1 MDRKIQIRGAREH
14 NLVNVNLELPRNR
27 LICFTGVSGSGK
39 SSLAFDTLYAEGQR
53 RYIESLSSF
62 ARQFLGQTPKPDV
75 DFISGLSPAI
85 SIAQKTAGNNP
96 RSTVGT
102 MTEIYDFLRVLYA
115 RIGVGH
121 CPVCGKTITAQTRQ
135 QILGK
140 IVELGSRQEE
150 LGSRQEAV
158 GSKKEEKPAYFL
170 FLAPKA
176 YHQKGEFKD
185 LFEDLRRQGCARV
198 RVDGVVR
205 SLQEDIRLDRQMRHN
220 IEVVIDRLELTR
232 QNRPRMLEAVEES
245 LKAGGGEMILA
256 SSSGGEFKDIRFS
269 SQYACPTCGLSF
281 SAPTPQMFSFNS
293 PQGACPECNGLGE
306 VYTFDPSKLAIHPEL
321 PLSAGPL
328 AHLPPIEELGRWR
341 KSIYLGLANYLE
353 KKYNKPAG
361 YVFNTPWQD
370 LDDKISHAILW
381 GTGEAKIEFSY
392 KSASSEQKWGGT
404 YDGLIPMLLSTY
416 NSLGAT
422 QKRQF
427 EKYMANIPCGH
438 CEGER
443 LNVQARHVKLQ
454 ASGGKF
460 DGQWLSLP
468 QACALSVED
477 VRDFFSHLQLTDSEK
492 VIASDALKEILG
504 RLSFLSDVGLGYLT
518 LGRTAP
524 TLSGGEMQRIRLAGQ
539 IGCGLTGVLYI
550 LDEPSIGL
558 HSRDNV
564 RLLNSLSRLRDQGNT
579 VVVVEHD
586 EETMR
591 SADMLVDF
599 GPGAGSKGGR
609 VVASGDINN
618 VMSNPDSI
626 TGAYLAGRKKIAI
639 PVKREKAAQPQPQG
653 RGLKYGSIRKGKAS
667 PAESSAEPKS
677 IIVRGAKHHNLK
689 NIDVEFPLGKFIC
702 VTGVSGSGKSSL
714 VNGIL
719 VEALHRDLNR
729 GAGFPG
735 EHDKIEG
742 LENLDKMIAINQSPI
757 GRTPRSNPATYTKL
771 FDEIRDLYASLPE
784 AKAKGFK
791 SGRFSFNVQGGRC
804 EACQG
809 AGAEKLEM
817 DFLADIW
824 TTCPV
829 CNGKRFNAETL
840 SVEFKGK
847 SIADVLEMDVDS
859 ALEHFVNI
867 PKIYAMLKTL
877 HDVGLGYMKIGQPS
891 PTLSGGEAQRI
902 KLAKELIKIAT
913 GRTLYMLDE
922 PTTGLHFSD
931 IDLLLKVLHN
941 FVDLGNTVI
950 VIEHNLDVVKTADWV
965 IELGPD
971 GGAGGGELIFAGT
984 PEQMVKTDTPTG
996 IALRPVLDQA
1006 SKPPLEI
1013 DDVKKLIRKSSKQK
1027 TDLEKAVAE
1036 PDVIHVEG
1044 AAEHN
1049 LKSVDVDIARNKL
1062 TVLSGPSG
1070 SGKSSMAID
1079 TIYAEG
1085 QRRYVESLSS
1095 YARQFVGQMT
1105 KPKVD
1110 LITGLSPAIA
1120 IEQKRTT
1127 QQPRSTVG
1135 TVSEIYDYVRILLAR
1150 LGQPYCP
1157 HCQIP
1162 VGTQSPDEII
1172 NRIMNYPEGTKV
1184 YILAPINVE
1193 VGRKYEDVW
1202 DNLRSK
1208 GFARVR
1214 LDGVVYSLNE
1224 MPEDI
1229 DRRRRWNVEVLV
1241 DRTDIQSRNRSR
1253 IASSVE
1259 TALNLGKGEMR
1270 VTICDPSKP
1279 ESRWKTDSY
1288 SQHFACPKCG
1298 ESFTVLTPNH
1308 FSFNSP
1314 LGWCPDC
1321 EGLGTQ
1327 WGADLSVFVEDD
1339 KLSLAQ
1345 GAVNIFP
1352 NASGALFKRMLAAF
1366 EKETSVP
1373 INVPF
1378 RELAGRHRRIILQGY
1393 GDNWIPVYKPTSS
1406 RKKNAEPELDFK
1418 FQYSG
1423 LYPALDIASRIL
1435 PSLRVKLSGLRA
1447 EIECPT
1453 CGGSRLRPDAS
1464 AVRLKGRSADE
1475 LCRMPL
1481 NKLYDEIVNWNLTAT
1496 EQKIAGDI
1504 RNDILSRIRFLL
1516 DVGLDYLTL
1525 SRPAMSLS
1533 GGEMQ
1538 RIRLA
1543 SQIGSGLCGAL
1554 YVLDEPTIGLHPRDN
1569 AKLLNALRNLR
1580 DLGNTVLVVEH
1591 DKEIIAGADDVLDF
1605 GPGAGVYGGEL
1616 IAQGTPEKL
1625 ASNPNSV
1632 TGAYLSAAKSIPVP
1646 ANRRPIPGGELY
1658 KLAISN
1664 EQLAI
1669 NAKRLNNSEFRI
1681 PNSEFKSSQLA
1692 TSLGR
1697 WLTING
1703 VRQNNLKNIDVHIPV
1718 GAFTVVTGVS
1728 GSGKS
1733 SLVENVLYNG
1743 MARLLQRST
1752 VSAGQF
1758 RNIIG
1763 IEHFNKVINVDQR
1776 PIGQTPLSNL
1786 ATYTGAFDYIRNLY
1800 ASLPEARIKG
1810 FTARRFSFNAPGGR
1824 CEKCEGYGQIKVE
1837 MHFLP
1842 DVWVN
1847 CDACNGQRYEPE
1859 TLSVKYHGFSIADA
1873 LNLSCKEALTLFNS
1887 QPPIRRILQTLCDV
1901 GLDYLALG
1909 QPAPTL
1915 SGGEAQRIKLASEL
1929 SRPDTGRTL
1938 YVLDE
1943 PTTGLHFEDL
1953 LKLLDVL
1960 QRLVDFGNTVVVIEH
1975 NLDVIKSADWIIDLG
1990 PEAGENG
1997 GEIVCVGTPEDVVKY
2012 AKAQQ
2017 KAKSGAI
2024 SYTGLALE
2032 PELEKGTYVKREKKE
2047 REKITLTP
2055 MEIEQATDYSAIVCD
2070 IKTPWETDGV
2080 KWHTEERIAQN
2091 GRHCRWDGAILLHT
2105 VEYIDSKDILAAPD
2119 WNDRTTVSVAL
2130 PKVPAVW
2137 FFRAITNE
2145 EWLLKLKFQV
2155 PKGTFTQE
2163 ELDKQLDLKPL
2174 NDMPELPLY
2183 GAHTRVR
2190 VETAH
2195 DPRFQEIELKVHYLK
2210 EINRPEFWSFI
2221 DKAIE
2226 AFNSEFGI
2234 RNLELRSNSESLQ
2247 RSPDN
2252 AQPMPNS
2259 AEPKTSRTLREDSSS
2274 KLQSNSELRNPNI
2287 ELQNAAQP
2295 WKILGR
2301 TWHLMPSKG
2310 FHKNRRPKW
2319 KAALLTAVV
2328 TWLEQAFNDAQFGW
2342 TNKCVVPIKLPG
2354 AKSKGKTWA
2363 WLSTKQRDAIRL
2375 DIEVEKNKYSVGALL
2390 AVGQNVKLDD
2400 TKPNR
2405 DIIKVYFVKDDDLTD
2420 AVKQFIIQTR
2430 N

>member
-1 MDRKIQIRGAREH
+1 MNRNIQIRGAREH
-14 NLVNVNLELPRNR
+14 NLVNVNLELPRNK

-53 RYIESLSSF
+53 RYVESLSSF
-62 ARQFLGQTPKPDV
+62 ARQFLGQAPKPDV
-75 DFISGLSPAI
+75 DLISGLSPAI
-85 SIAQKTAGNNP
+85 SIAQKTAGSNP

-102 MTEIYDFLRVLYA
+102 ITEIYDFLRVLYA

-121 CPVCGKTITAQTRQ
+121 CPVCGKPVTAQTRQ

-140 IVELGSRQEE
+140 ILSIGSN
-150 LGSRQEAV
+150 QEAI
-158 GSKKEEKPAYFL
+158 GGKKDGKAEYFL

-176 YHQKGEFKD
+176 YHQRGEFKD
-185 LFEDLRRQGCARV
+185 LFEDLRRQGYARV

-205 SLQEDIRLDRQMRHN
+205 QLQEDIRLDRQMRHN

-232 QNRPRMLEAVEES
+232 QNRPRILEAVEAS
-245 LKAGGGEMILA
+245 LKVGDGEMLLA
-256 SSSGGEFKDIRFS
+256 GEAGSDFKDVRFS

-281 SAPTPQMFSFNS
+281 AVPTPQMFSFNS
-293 PQGACPECNGLGE
+293 PQGACPDCNGLGE
-306 VYTFDPSKLAIHPEL
+306 IYTFDPNKLTTHPERSL
-321 PLSAGPL
+321 MDGPMEI
-328 AHLPPIEELGRWR
+328 LPPFSELGRWR
-341 KSIYLGLANYLE
+341 KSIYQGVARYLE
-353 KKYNKPAG
+353 KKFDKPEG
-361 YVFNTPWQD
+361 YVLNTPWQD
-370 LDDKISHAILW
+370 LDPNVSQKILW
-381 GTGEAKIEFSY
+381 GTGEAHIEFSY
-392 KSASSEQKWGGT
+392 KTGVNEQKWGGP
-404 YDGLIPMLLSTY
+404 YEGVIPSLLSTY
-416 NSLGAT
+416 NAAGSSI
-422 QKRQF
+422 QKRQL
-427 EKYMANIPCGH
+427 EKYMDVIPCGH

-443 LNVQARHVKLQ
+443 LNVQARHVKLC
-454 ASGGKF
+454 ARGGKF

-468 QACALSVED
+468 QACKLSIED
-477 VRDFFSHLQLTDSEK
+477 ARDFFTHLQLDATEMT
-492 VIASDALKEILG
+492 IAFDALKEIQG

-558 HSRDNV
+558 HSRDNI
-564 RLLNSLSRLRDQGNT
+564 RLLNSLSTLRDQGNT

-591 SADMLVDF
+591 SADMIVDF
-599 GPGAGSKGGR
+599 GPGAGAKGGY
-609 VVASGDINN
+609 VVASGDLNT
-618 VMSNPDSI
+618 VMATPDSV
-626 TGAYLAGRKKIAI
+626 TGAFLAGRRKIDVPAR
-639 PVKREKAAQPQPQG
+639 REKAAAPQSQG
-653 RGLKYGSIRKGKAS
+653 RGAKYGSVKKSKYAIQDDQ
-667 PAESSAEPKS
+667 PKS
-677 IIVRGAKHHNLK
+677 IIVRGARYHNLK

-714 VNGIL
+714 INGIL
-719 VEALHRDLNR
+719 VEALRRDLNR
-729 GAGFPG
+729 GIGVPG
-735 EHDKIEG
+735 AHDRIDG
-742 LENLDKMIAINQSPI
+742 LRNLDKMIAINQSPI
-757 GRTPRSNPATYTKL
+757 GRTPRSNPATYIKL

-791 SGRFSFNVQGGRC
+791 SGRFSFNVSGGRC

-847 SIADVLEMDVDS
+847 SIADVLEMDVD
-859 ALEHFVNI
+859 AAMELFENI
-867 PKIYAMLKTL
+867 PKIHSMLKTL

-902 KLAKELIKIAT
+902 KLARELIKIAT

-922 PTTGLHFSD
+922 PTTGLHFAD

-965 IELGPD
+965 IELGPE
-971 GGAGGGELIFAGT
+971 GGEGGGQLIFAGT
-984 PEQMVKTDTPTG
+984 PEDMAKTDTPTG
-996 IALRPVLDQA
+996 IALRPVLEQA
-1006 SKPPLEI
+1006 NKPALEI
-1013 DDVKKLIRKSSKQK
+1013 KDIQKQIRKKPAAVESS
-1027 TDLEKAVAE
+1027 TASAE
-1036 PDVIHVEG
+1036 PEVIHIEG

-1049 LKSVDVDIARNKL
+1049 LKSVDVDILRNKL
-1062 TVLSGPSG
+1062 TVFSGPSG

-1095 YARQFVGQMT
+1095 YARQFVGQMA

-1120 IEQKRTT
+1120 IEQKRTS
-1127 QQPRSTVG
+1127 QSPRSTVG

-1162 VGTQSPDEII
+1162 VGTQSADEII
-1172 NRIMNYPEGTKV
+1172 NRVMNYPDGTKL
-1184 YILAPINVE
+1184 YILAPLSID

-1202 DNLRSK
+1202 ENLRSQ
-1208 GFARVR
+1208 GYARVR
-1214 LDGVVYSLNE
+1214 LDGVVYSLND
-1224 MPEDI
+1224 MPEEM

-1241 DRTDIQSRNRSR
+1241 DRVEIRKANRSR
-1253 IASSVE
+1253 VASSVE
-1259 TALNLGKGEMR
+1259 TALSLGRGELR
-1270 VTICDPSKP
+1270 VAICDATRP
-1279 ESRWKTDSY
+1279 ETRWKTDSY
-1288 SQHFACPKCG
+1288 SQHFSCPKCG
-1298 ESFTVLTPNH
+1298 ESFVPLTPNH
-1308 FSFNSP
+1308 FSFNSS

-1321 EGLGTQ
+1321 EGIGTQ
-1327 WGADLSVFVEDD
+1327 MGADLSVFVEDD

-1345 GAVNIFP
+1345 GAVNLLP
-1352 NASGALFKRMLAAF
+1352 NVSGALFKRMLAAF
-1366 EKETSVP
+1366 EKETNVP
-1373 INVPF
+1373 IDVPF

-1393 GDNWIPVYKPTSS
+1393 GDSWIPVYKPNAS
-1406 RKKNAEPELDFK
+1406 RKKDAEPELDFK
-1418 FQYSG
+1418 FQYAG
-1423 LYPALDIASRIL
+1423 LYPTLDTASRIL
-1435 PSLRVKLSGLRA
+1435 PGLRVKLSGLRA

-1453 CGGSRLRPDAS
+1453 CGGSRLRADAS
-1464 AVRLKGRSADE
+1464 AVRLKGRSVDE

-1481 NKLYDEIVNWNLTAT
+1481 NKLYDEFSSWKLSPT

-1504 RNDILSRIRFLL
+1504 CNEILNRVKFLL

-1525 SRPAMSLS
+1525 SRPATSLS

-1569 AKLLNALRNLR
+1569 VKLLNALRNLR
-1580 DLGNTVLVVEH
+1580 DIGNTVLVVEH
-1591 DKEIIAGADDVLDF
+1591 DKEIISGADDVLDF
-1605 GPGAGVYGGEL
+1605 GPKAGDFGGEL
-1616 IAQGTPEKL
+1616 VAQGEPKSL
-1625 ASNPNSV
+1625 ADQERSV
-1632 TGAYLSAAKSIPVP
+1632 TGPYLVNQKSIAIPSNRRAIPGAELYSVGLDSVP
-1646 ANRRPIPGGELY
+1646 APAPKIRARKGQKTAEPNIA
-1658 KLAISN
+1658 LASD
-1664 EQLAI
+1664 
-1669 NAKRLNNSEFRI
+1669 
-1681 PNSEFKSSQLA
+1681 
-1692 TSLGR
+1692 LGR
-1697 WLTING
+1697 WLHVYG
-1703 VRQNNLKNIDVHIPV
+1703 VRQNNLKDVDVHIPV

-1733 SLVENVLYNG
+1733 SLVEDVLYCG
-1743 MARLLQRST
+1743 MARILQRST
-1752 VSAGQF
+1752 VQAGVY
-1758 RNIIG
+1758 RNIVG

-1786 ATYTGAFDYIRNLY
+1786 ATYTGVFDYIRNLF
-1800 ASLPEARIKG
+1800 ASLPEAKIKG
-1810 FTARRFSFNAPGGR
+1810 FSARRFSFNAPGGR

-1859 TLSVKYHGFSIADA
+1859 TLSVKYHGFSIADV
-1873 LNLSCKEALTLFNS
+1873 LNLSCKEALTLFSS

-1953 LKLLDVL
+1953 AKLLEVL
-1960 QRLVDFGNTVVVIEH
+1960 QRLVDLGNTVVVIEH
-1975 NLDVIKSADWIIDLG
+1975 NLDIVKTADWIIDLG
-1990 PEAGENG
+1990 PEAGEDG
-1997 GEIVCVGTPEDVVKY
+1997 GEIVFAGTPENLAEYTKR
-2012 AKAQQ
+2012 QQ
-2017 KAKSGAI
+2017 KSGKGLV
-2024 SYTGLALE
+2024 SYTGRALV
-2032 PELEKGTYVKREKKE
+2032 PELESGTYVKREKFDRVE
-2047 REKITLTP
+2047 LPVPLPTE
-2055 MEIEQATDYSAIVCD
+2055 MEIERSIDFGAIGLD
-2070 IKTPWETDGV
+2070 AKAPWESDGV
-2080 KWHTEERIAQN
+2080 KWHTQQRVARN
-2091 GRHCRWDGAILLHT
+2091 GNACRWDGAILTHI
-2105 VEYIDSKDILAAPD
+2105 VDYIDSKELLGIPD
-2119 WNDRTTVSVAL
+2119 WGDRATVSVAA
-2130 PKVPAVW
+2130 PKKPMFW

-2145 EWLLKLKFQV
+2145 EWLLKLKVQV
-2155 PKGTFTQE
+2155 PRGVFTQE

-2183 GAHTRVR
+2183 GAHSRVKI
-2190 VETAH
+2190 ETAH
-2195 DPRFQEIELKVHYLK
+2195 DPRFQEIEMKVHYLR
-2210 EINRPEFWSFI
+2210 EIDRPEFWAFI
-2221 DKAIE
+2221 DKAIN
-2226 AFNSEFGI
+2226 AFAD
-2234 RNLELRSNSESLQ
+2234 ELLDKPEPKEPAPVEENVTDAPTPE
-2247 RSPDN
+2247 P
-2252 AQPMPNS
+2252 QPEQQEEEKPKLNIIS
-2259 AEPKTSRTLREDSSS
+2259 ANAEP
-2274 KLQSNSELRNPNI
+2274 
-2287 ELQNAAQP
+2287 
-2295 WKILGR
+2295 WKVLGR

-2319 KAALLTAVV
+2319 KAALLSAVV
-2328 TWLEQAFNDAQFGW
+2328 TWLEETFNDAEFGW
-2342 TNKCVVPIKLPG
+2342 TNKCVVPIKLAG
-2354 AKSKGKTWA
+2354 RKGIWGRV
-2363 WLSTKQRDAIRL
+2363 STKQTDAVRL
-2375 DIEVEKNKYSVGALL
+2375 DIEVEKNKYSVGELL
-2390 AVGQNVKLDD
+2390 SIGNNIELDD
-2400 TKPNR
+2400 SKAKR
-2405 DIIKVYFVKDDDLTD
+2405 DIVRIRFVTDADLND
-2420 AVKQFIIQTR
+2420 AVKSFILKTTK
-2430 N
+2430 

>member
-1 MDRKIQIRGAREH
+1 MNRNIQIRGAREH
-14 NLVNVNLELPRNR
+14 NLVNVNIELPRNK

-62 ARQFLGQTPKPDV
+62 ARQFLGQAPKPDV
-75 DFISGLSPAI
+75 DLISGLSPAI
-85 SIAQKTAGNNP
+85 SIAQKTAGSNP

-102 MTEIYDFLRVLYA
+102 ITEIYDFLRVLYS

-121 CPVCGKTITAQTRQ
+121 CPVCGKPVTAQTRQ

-140 IVELGSRQEE
+140 ILS

-158 GSKKEEKPAYFL
+158 GSSKEAAENNLATRNSQLATRKDGKGAFYL

-185 LFEDLRRQGCARV
+185 LFEDLRRQGFVRV
-198 RVDGVVR
+198 RVDGAVR
-205 SLQEDIRLDRQMRHN
+205 QLQEDIRLDRQMRHN

-232 QNRPRMLEAVEES
+232 QNRPRILEAVEES
-245 LKAGGGEMILA
+245 LKVGDGEMLLA
-256 SSSGGEFKDIRFS
+256 GESGSDFKDVRFS

-281 SAPTPQMFSFNS
+281 AVPTPQMFSFNS

-306 VYTFDPSKLAIHPEL
+306 IYTFDPNKLATHPERSL
-321 PLSAGPL
+321 MDGPIEI
-328 AHLPPIEELGRWR
+328 LPPFSELGRWR
-341 KSIYLGLANYLE
+341 KSIYQGVARYLE
-353 KKYNKPAG
+353 KKYNKPDG
-361 YVFNTPWQD
+361 YVLNTPWQD
-370 LDDKISHAILW
+370 LDPEIAHKILW
-381 GTGEAKIEFSY
+381 GTGEAHIEFSY
-392 KSASSEQKWGGT
+392 KASVNEQKWGGP
-404 YDGLIPMLLSTY
+404 YEGLIPSLLSTY
-416 NSLGAT
+416 NAAGSSI
-422 QKRQF
+422 QKRQL
-427 EKYMANIPCGH
+427 EKYMDVIPCGH

-443 LNVQARHVKLQ
+443 LNVQARNVKLCC
-454 ASGGKF
+454 SGGKF
-460 DGQWLSLP
+460 EGQWISLP
-468 QACALSVED
+468 QACKLSIED
-477 VRDFFSHLQLTDSEK
+477 ARDFFAHLKLDGAEQL
-492 VIASDALKEILG
+492 IASDALKEIQG

-558 HSRDNV
+558 HTRDNV
-564 RLLNSLSRLRDQGNT
+564 RLLSSLSTLRNQGNT

-591 SADMLVDF
+591 SADMIVDF
-599 GPGAGSKGGR
+599 GPGAGAKGGH
-609 VVASGDINN
+609 VVASGDIDTI
-618 VMSNPDSI
+618 MATPDSV
-626 TGAYLAGRKKIAI
+626 TGAFLAGRRKIDIPQRRDNAVPPPTQTSLSKKRSARRI
-639 PVKREKAAQPQPQG
+639 
-653 RGLKYGSIRKGKAS
+653 
-667 PAESSAEPKS
+667 SSVAPHS
-677 IIVRGAKHHNLK
+677 LIVRGARFHNLK

-719 VEALHRDLNR
+719 VEVLRRDLNHGIGIP
-729 GAGFPG
+729 GA
-735 EHDKIEG
+735 HDRIDG

-757 GRTPRSNPATYTKL
+757 GRTPRSNPATYIKL
-771 FDEIRDLYASLPE
+771 FDEIRELYASLPE

-804 EACQG
+804 EECQG

-847 SIADVLEMDVDS
+847 SIADVLEMDVD
-859 ALEHFVNI
+859 AAMELFENI
-867 PKIYAMLKTL
+867 PKIYSMLKTL
-877 HDVGLGYMKIGQPS
+877 HDVGLGYMKLGQPS

-902 KLAKELIKIAT
+902 KLARELIKIAT

-965 IELGPD
+965 IELGPE
-971 GGAGGGELIFAGT
+971 GGDAGGQLIFAGT
-984 PEQMVKTDTPTG
+984 PEDMVKTDTPTG
-996 IALRPVLDQA
+996 IALRPVLEQA
-1006 SKPPLEI
+1006 NQPPLEI
-1013 DDVKKLIRKSSKQK
+1013 KELQKRIQKKPKATAPSESS
-1027 TDLEKAVAE
+1027 E
-1036 PDVIHVEG
+1036 PDVIHIEG
-1044 AAEHN
+1044 ATEHN
-1049 LKSVDVDIARNKL
+1049 LKSVDVDIQRNKL
-1062 TVLSGPSG
+1062 TVFSGPSG

-1120 IEQKRTT
+1120 IEQKRTS
-1127 QQPRSTVG
+1127 QSPRSTVG

-1162 VGTQSPDEII
+1162 VGTQSADEII
-1172 NRIMNYPEGTKV
+1172 NRVMHYPEGTRL
-1184 YILAPINVE
+1184 YILAPINVD

-1202 DNLRSK
+1202 ENLRSQ
-1208 GFARVR
+1208 GYARVR
-1214 LDGVVYSLNE
+1214 LDGVVYSLND
-1224 MPEDI
+1224 MPEEM

-1241 DRTDIQSRNRSR
+1241 DRVEIRRDNRSR

-1259 TALNLGKGEMR
+1259 TALSLGRGELR
-1270 VTICDPSKP
+1270 VTVCDATRP

-1288 SQHFACPKCG
+1288 SQHFSCPKCG
-1298 ESFTVLTPNH
+1298 ESFVPLTPNH
-1308 FSFNSP
+1308 FSFNSA

-1321 EGLGTQ
+1321 EGIGTQ
-1327 WGADLSVFVEDD
+1327 MGADLSVFVEDD
-1339 KLSLAQ
+1339 KLTLAQ
-1345 GAVNIFP
+1345 GAVNLWP
-1352 NASGALFKRMLAAF
+1352 NVSGTLFKRMLAAF

-1378 RELAGRHRRIILQGY
+1378 RELAGRHRRIVLQGY
-1393 GDNWIPVYKPTSS
+1393 GESWIPVYKQSS
-1406 RKKNAEPELDFK
+1406 GRKKDAQPELDFK
-1418 FQYSG
+1418 FQYAG
-1423 LYPALDIASRIL
+1423 LYPTLDKATRIL
-1435 PSLRVKLSGLRA
+1435 SGLRVKLSGLRA

-1453 CGGSRLRPDAS
+1453 CGGSRLRADAS
-1464 AVRLKGRSADE
+1464 AVRLKGRSVDE
-1475 LCRMPL
+1475 LCRMSL
-1481 NKLYDEIVNWNLTAT
+1481 AKLYNEIKSWSLTPT

-1504 RNDILSRIRFLL
+1504 CQEILNRVKFLL

-1525 SRPAMSLS
+1525 SRPATSLS

-1569 AKLLNALRNLR
+1569 VKLLNALRNLR
-1580 DLGNTVLVVEH
+1580 DIGNTVLVVEH
-1591 DKEIIAGADDVLDF
+1591 DKEIISGADDVVDF
-1605 GPGAGVYGGEL
+1605 GPKAGLYGGEL
-1616 IAQGTPEKL
+1616 VAQGEPQTLVSQER
-1625 ASNPNSV
+1625 SV
-1632 TGAYLSAAKSIPVP
+1632 TGPYLVNKKSIPIP
-1646 ANRRPIPGGELY
+1646 SNRRPVPGGSLY
-1658 KLAISN
+1658 SVGLDSLPAPPKKSTRGRKGQTDSDSN
-1664 EQLAI
+1664 DD
-1669 NAKRLNNSEFRI
+1669 
-1681 PNSEFKSSQLA
+1681 LA
-1692 TSLGR
+1692 TDLGR
-1697 WLTING
+1697 WLHING
-1703 VRQNNLKNIDVHIPV
+1703 VRQNNLKDVDVHIPV

-1733 SLVENVLYNG
+1733 SFVEDVLYCG
-1743 MARLLQRST
+1743 LARILQRST
-1752 VSAGQF
+1752 VQAGVY
-1758 RNIIG
+1758 RNMIG

-1786 ATYTGAFDYIRNLY
+1786 ATYTGVFDYIRNLFG
-1800 ASLPEARIKG
+1800 SLPEAKIKG
-1810 FTARRFSFNAPGGR
+1810 FSARRFSFNVPGGR

-1859 TLSVKYHGFSIADA
+1859 TLSVKYHGFSIADV
-1873 LNLSCKEALTLFNS
+1873 LNLSCKEALTLFSS

-1938 YVLDE
+1938 YILDE

-1953 LKLLDVL
+1953 VKLLEVL
-1960 QRLVDFGNTVVVIEH
+1960 QRLVDLGNTVVVIEH
-1975 NLDVIKSADWIIDLG
+1975 NLDVVKTADWIIDLG
-1990 PEAGENG
+1990 PEAGDEG
-1997 GEIVCVGTPEDVVKY
+1997 GKIVFAGTPEDLAEYTKR
-2012 AKAQQ
+2012 QQ
-2017 KAKSGAI
+2017 KSGKGLV
-2024 SYTGLALE
+2024 SYTGLALL
-2032 PELEKGTYVKREKKE
+2032 PELKSGTYFKREKYQRTE
-2047 REKITLTP
+2047 IPILP
-2055 MEIEQATDYSAIVCD
+2055 EIEIERSIDFGAIGLD
-2070 IKTPWETDGV
+2070 AKTPWETDGV
-2080 KWHTEERIAQN
+2080 KWHTQQRVARN
-2091 GRHCRWDGAILLHT
+2091 GNACRWDGAILT
-2105 VEYIDSKDILAAPD
+2105 RIVDYIDDKDALGIPD
-2119 WNDRTTVSVAL
+2119 WNDRTTVSIAA
-2130 PKVPAVW
+2130 PKKPMFW

-2145 EWLLKLKFQV
+2145 EWLLKLKVQV
-2155 PKGTFTQE
+2155 PKGVFTQE
-2163 ELDKQLDLKPL
+2163 ELENQLDLKPL

-2183 GAHTRVR
+2183 GAHSRVKI
-2190 VETAH
+2190 ETAH
-2195 DPRFQEIELKVHYLK
+2195 DPRFQEIEMKVHYLR
-2210 EINRPEFWSFI
+2210 EIDRPEFWAFI
-2221 DKAIE
+2221 DKALS
-2226 AFNSEFGI
+2226 AFGDFLTANGETVDNGASTSDAPESPSKENSVTTQTDATQADDKPKDE
-2234 RNLELRSNSESLQ
+2234 NPESEKPQLTLI
-2247 RSPDN
+2247 SPG
-2252 AQPMPNS
+2252 M
-2259 AEPKTSRTLREDSSS
+2259 E
-2274 KLQSNSELRNPNI
+2274 
-2287 ELQNAAQP
+2287 P
-2295 WKILGR
+2295 WKALGR
-2301 TWHLMPSKG
+2301 TWHIMPSKG

-2319 KAALLTAVV
+2319 KAALLSAVV
-2328 TWLEQAFNDAQFGW
+2328 TWLEQTFNDAQFGW
-2342 TNKCVVPIKLPG
+2342 TNKCVVPIRLAG
-2354 AKSKGKTWA
+2354 SKSVWA
-2363 WLSTKQRDAIRL
+2363 RLSTKQRDAIRL
-2375 DIEVEKNKYSVGALL
+2375 DIEVEKNKYSVGELL
-2390 AVGQNVKLDD
+2390 SIGNNIALDD
-2400 TKPNR
+2400 TKAKR
-2405 DIIKVYFVKDDDLTD
+2405 DIIRISIVTDADFND
-2420 AVKQFIIQTR
+2420 AVKTFILKTTK
-2430 N
+2430 